1 MNKKILPWLLLICA
15 LGLSTT
21 AAYYSILGLSIVFSA
36 VAIPVIVMG
45 SFLEASKLVI
55 ATYLHNQWSKTLLGL
70 KIYLTIALIVLSFI
84 TSVGIYGLLSHG
96 FNENIARLEVNNN
109 IISNIEVKK
118 NRFIEIKSEKTTEQ
132 QTLTQDISNLRDA
145 LSTGTQVEYKDRETG
160 EIIRTTSS
168 SARKTFETQLNTTLE
183 SREKLNTQIDNLNDS
198 ITSLEIQILELQ
210 TDETL
215 NGELGVVKYLSDT
228 LDKPIK
234 TIATWLILLL
244 IFVFDPLAI
253 TLVVATNQAFKNL
266 EIKKN
271 IYGENKVWE
280 RVDKLKEEGKLSE
293 PTKEDIKN
301 EPTALANSQY
311 RNESPTPPTQSKI
324 DQINSSGYS
333 TKKRKQMIRNLNTE
347 DGKTY

>member
-1 MNKKILPWLLLICA
+1 MNKKILPWLLLMCA

-36 VAIPVIVMG
+36 VALPVIIMG

-96 FNENIARLEVNNN
+96 FNENIARLEVNDN

-168 SARKTFETQLNTTLE
+168 SARKTFENQLNTTLE
-183 SREKLNTQIDNLNDS
+183 SREKLNSQIDILNDS

-234 TIATWLILLL
+234 TISTWLILLL

-266 EIKKN
+266 EVKKN
-271 IYGENKVWE
+271 IYGEDKVLG
-280 RVDKLKEEGKLSE
+280 RLR
-293 PTKEDIKN
+293 KEDKPILPTPQDNIDKPNDLSIPHPIN
-301 EPTALANSQY
+301 EP
-311 RNESPTPPTQSKI
+311 SPYQSKI

-333 TKKRKQMIRNLNTE
+333 TKKRKQMINNLNTE
-347 DGKTY
+347 EGKTY